1 MRRDERGAVT
11 AETAMVLPLLI
22 AVALAM
28 VWLLT
33 VGLAQMRATDAAREA
48 ARALARG
55 ESVARAEQLA
65 RQAAPGVAVRVVRS
79 GDQVRVVVEQDLAPP
94 EGLLGHLPGADV
106 HAEAIALLED
116 TGSVDDTGPG
126 P

>member
-1 MRRDERGAVT
+1 
-11 AETAMVLPLLI
+11 MVLPLLI

>member
-1 MRRDERGAVT
+1 
-11 AETAMVLPLLI
+11 MVLPLLI

-65 RQAAPGVAVRVVRS
+65 RQAAPGVAVRVGRAGGEVT
-79 GDQVRVVVEQDLAPP
+79 VVVHQDLAPP
-94 EGLLGHLPGADV
+94 DGLLGHLPGADV
-106 HAEAIALLED
+106 HAEATALIED
-116 TGSVDDTGPG
+116 AGTGPS